1 VSSIDAD
8 VEAQIRAL
16 AVSRITIG
24 AALVI
29 APGLAARV
37 WVGDGAKQPAAR
49 LLARAVGVRDLALG
63 VGTMLAL
70 NHDAPVRGWLEAGTL
85 SDTGD
90 GLATLLGIRH
100 LKKRGALFGIGSSL
114 SSAAFGR
121 QLIARLPAS
130 EAAAEV
136 ASP

>member
-1 VSSIDAD
+1 MSSLDAD
-8 VEAQIRAL
+8 VEAQVRAL
-16 AVSRITIG
+16 AVSRITVG
-24 AALVI
+24 AALVLV
-29 APGLAARV
+29 PSLAARV

-63 VGTMLAL
+63 IGTMLAL

-100 LKKRGALFGIGSSL
+100 LKKRGALFGIGSAL